1 MDTLFSSPVQ
11 RPPSGGRAR
20 WAVALL
26 AGILVGVAGVALLS
40 RQSESSLWSRMVG
53 GLLGRSTRVDVSQ
66 PTVVNKIQQLQRLET
81 VVYTMDKVVSGEKGS
96 AILPDFL
103 AGDKLLMIV
112 HGEVVAG
119 VDFSGLKSGDV
130 SVNEKQVRLRLPAPQ
145 VFTTRLDNARTR
157 VYSRQTGLL
166 VPVDPNLESEVRQEA
181 ERQLQQAALADG
193 VLKTAQQNAQSTLR
207 SLLQGLGFVTVEFE

>member
-1 MDTLFSSPVQ
+1 MNTVFS
-11 RPPSGGRAR
+11 PPAETRGTGR
-20 WAVALL
+20 WIVALL
-26 AGILVGVAGVALLS
+26 IGIGVGVAAVAGFMLLT
-40 RQSESSLWSRMVG
+40 RQAETSFWNRV
-53 GLLGRSTRVDVSQ
+53 LGRNTHVDVSQ

-81 VVYTMDKVVSGEKGS
+81 VVYPMDKVVSGEKES
-96 AILPDFL
+96 TILPDFL

-119 VDFSGLKSGDV
+119 VDFAGLKSGDV
-130 SVNEKQVRLRLPAPQ
+130 SISGKNVRLRLPAPQ

-166 VPVDPNLESEVRQEA
+166 VPVDPNLETQVRQEA

-193 VLKTAQQNAQSTLR
+193 VLKTAQQNARSTLT
-207 SLLQGLGFVTVEFE
+207 SLLQGLGFAVVEFQ